1 VALYLENLLL
11 LLQYHSLL
19 DLAFHIFDMLV
30 HMNQLLFRFNIFPRL
45 SNVILEF
52 SSATNEMLT
61 SSDFAGLPFKV
72 ALVNTLPITPRE
84 VQLIFE

>member
-1 VALYLENLLL
+1 
-11 LLQYHSLL
+11 
-19 DLAFHIFDMLV
+19 
-30 HMNQLLFRFNIFPRL
+30 
-45 SNVILEF
+45 VILEF